1 MWVGWSGCENITCG
15 LLGSFA
21 LCLLVPRLERMRE
34 HYLWVVGVF
43 CFVFASSESEVEVF
57 MFFKVWHSED
67 IIKYQK

>member
-1 MWVGWSGCENITCG
+1 
-15 LLGSFA
+15 
-21 LCLLVPRLERMRE
+21 MRE